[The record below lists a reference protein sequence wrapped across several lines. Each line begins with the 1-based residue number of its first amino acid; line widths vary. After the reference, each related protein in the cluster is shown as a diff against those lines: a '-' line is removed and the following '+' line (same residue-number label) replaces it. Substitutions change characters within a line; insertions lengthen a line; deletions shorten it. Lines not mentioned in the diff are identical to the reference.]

1 MMKPAVLLV
10 IGCFAF
16 GGALE
21 AQVAVSAQTVEKKEY
36 SSPVVLDVNFNLAH
50 KSLWGQG
57 RVSPKQSLDAFVC
70 EGIYVD
76 DFAMEGKGKGKGDT
90 ETLEATIYYTLNA
103 ERDTPKRTVG
113 VTIQLF
119 DGETAISEKVKGQT
133 IKLKDNNKEKQ
144 KVKVSVPFSKLK
156 TDPLTTLKLTLS
168 VDK

>member
-1 MMKPAVLLV
+1 MRIRNLVALVALLV
-10 IGCFAF
+10 FA
-16 GGALE
+16 GALQ

-76 DFAMEGKGKGKGDT
+76 DFGMEGKGKGKGDG

-103 ERDTPKRTVG
+103 ENGTPKRKVD
-113 VTIQLF
+113 VAIQLF
-119 DGETAISEKVKGQT
+119 DGETPISDKVKGQS
-133 IKLKDNNKEKQ
+133 IKLKDNDKEKQ
-144 KVKVSVPFSKLK
+144 KLKISVPFSKLK
-156 TDPLTTLKLTLS
+156 TDPLTTLKLTLT

>member
-1 MMKPAVLLV
+1 MRSRTLLIVFVVL
-10 IGCFAF
+10 AF
-16 GGALE
+16 CGAIQ

-76 DFAMEGKGKGKGDT
+76 DFGMEGKGKGKGDS

-144 KVKVSVPFSKLK
+144 KVKIAVPLSKLK
-156 TDPLTTLKLTLS
+156 TDPMTTLKLTLT